1 MPVRKNESANLHDW
15 YSIYVQGGA
24 VLALLVLIGAT
35 QFTLPNEE
43 SFDVVVEEQE
53 VVEMEEI
60 QQTKQEVKPP
70 PPPRPPVPVE
80 VPNDEIIEEDVDF
93 DATLDLTET
102 LDTSDAP
109 PPPDSAGDEEEEDE
123 PEIFVVVEDNPEM
136 IGGQQALYGEIDYPD
151 FARKAGIEGQ
161 VILQFVVDEGGNV
174 SSVQVLRG
182 VHKLLDQ
189 EAIRAIGE
197 MRFRPGKQRGKAVKV
212 RMTQPVRFRLQ

>member
-1 MPVRKNESANLHDW
+1 MPVRKTDNANLRDW

-35 QFTLPNEE
+35 QFNLQKEE

-80 VPNDEIIEEDVDF
+80 VPNDEIIEENVDF

-102 LDTSDAP
+102 LETSDAP
-109 PPPDSAGDEEEEDE
+109 PPPEDTGGEEEEE

-136 IGGQQALYGEIDYPD
+136 IGGQQALYSEIDYPD

-161 VILQFVVDEGGNV
+161 VILQFVVDERGNV
-174 SSVQVLRG
+174 SNVQVLRG
-182 VHKLLDQ
+182 VHKLLDE